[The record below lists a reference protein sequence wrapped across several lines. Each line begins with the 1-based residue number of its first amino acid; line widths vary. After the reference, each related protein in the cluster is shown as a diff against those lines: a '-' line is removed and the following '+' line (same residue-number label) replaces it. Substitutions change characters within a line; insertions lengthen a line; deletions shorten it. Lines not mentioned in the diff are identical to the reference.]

1 MKKRAQYFNET
12 TYNRFNK
19 NRAIIRDY
27 KNGVTQ
33 CYLINTNGELIHKFE
48 PDIWVYT
55 VEDDNVI
62 FVNNEDLTSVAL
74 FTLNGQQLTD
84 YKYSRILGGVEEGF
98 FEVID
103 KNNKHGQLSIT
114 GEEVVPCIYNDSDYF
129 EEGVASMKLGEKW
142 GMINHKN
149 ETIIP
154 FEYEDILGCNN
165 NRISAKLNGKWGII
179 DKFNNKLID
188 FKYDDICIYLTRGC
202 GSMPVRLGDKWGII
216 DIYGNVIYD
225 FIYDDCDCLDE
236 KGWYKFKQNE
246 KWAIYSSERNR
257 FISPFIYNEV
267 EIYSSWVCKVKLNG
281 KYDYVDTDN
290 VPISDFYYD
299 AIHHFYRTNLVSIY
313 KNGKCGLM
321 NTGGKILIK
330 PKYNNYIKFASEN
343 MLVWED
349 DECNQYVTDIDR
361 NIIIPKRKYQEFNGS
376 YNSGIITMRDEGY
389 YNTKGEK
396 IELKF
401 KL

>member
-1 MKKRAQYFNET
+1 MIKIQKYFNET

-19 NRAIIRDY
+19 NRAIIRAY

-48 PDIWVYT
+48 PDIWVDT

-62 FVNNEDLTSVAL
+62 FTNNEDLTSVAL

-84 YKYSRILGGVEEGF
+84 YKYSRILGGIEEGF

-114 GEEVVPCIYNDSDYF
+114 GEEVIPCIYDDSGYF
-129 EEGVASMKLGEKW
+129 EEGIVPMKLGEKW
-142 GMINHKN
+142 GMVNHKN

-154 FEYEDILGCNN
+154 FEYEDIFGCNN
-165 NRISAKLNGKWGII
+165 NRISAKLNGKWGVI

-188 FKYDDICIYLTRGC
+188 FKYDEICIYLTRDC
-202 GSMPVRLGDKWGII
+202 GSIPARVGDKWGII

-225 FIYDDCDCLDE
+225 FIYDDCNILDE
-236 KGWYKFKQNE
+236 KGWYKFKQKD
-246 KWAIYSSERNR
+246 KWAIYSCERNS
-257 FISPFIYNEV
+257 FISPFMYDEV
-267 EIYSSWVCKVKLNG
+267 EIYSSWVCKVKLSG
-281 KYDYVDTDN
+281 KYDYVDTEN
-290 VPISDFYYD
+290 VPVSDFCYD
-299 AIHHFYRTNLVSIY
+299 AIHLFYRTNLVSIY

-321 NTGGKILIK
+321 NTGGKILIE
-330 PKYNNYIKFASEN
+330 PKYDDCIKRASEN

-361 NIIIPKRKYQEFNGS
+361 NIIIPKRKYQEFRGS
-376 YNSGIITMRDEGY
+376 YNSGIITMKDEGY

>member
-1 MKKRAQYFNET
+1 MIKIQKYFDET

-27 KNGVTQ
+27 KDGITQ

-48 PDIWVYT
+48 PNIWVDT

-62 FVNNEDLTSVAL
+62 FVDNEDSTLMAL

-84 YKYSRILGGVEEGF
+84 YKYSMILGGVEEGF

-114 GEEVVPCIYNDSDYF
+114 GKEAIPCIYDDSSYF
-129 EEGVASMKLGEKW
+129 EEGVAPMKLGEKW

-149 ETIIP
+149 EIIIP

-165 NRISAKLNGKWGII
+165 NKIGAKLNGKWGII

-188 FKYDDICIYLTRGC
+188 FKYDDIWIYLTRDG

-225 FIYDDCDCLDE
+225 FIYDDCDNLDE
-236 KGWYKFKQNE
+236 KGWYKFKQKD
-246 KWAIYSSERNR
+246 KWTIYSCERNS
-257 FISPFIYNEV
+257 FISSFIYDEV

-281 KYDYVDTDN
+281 KYDYVHTDN

-330 PKYNNYIKFASEN
+330 PKYNDHIKIASEN

-376 YNSGIITMRDEGY
+376 YNSGIITMKDEGY

>member
-1 MKKRAQYFNET
+1 MKILSKHIDET

-48 PDIWVYT
+48 PDIWVDT

-62 FVNNEDLTSVAL
+62 FVDNNGLIAL
-74 FTLNGQQLTD
+74 FDSNGQQLTD
-84 YKYSRILGGVEEGF
+84 YKYSRILGGIEEGF

-103 KNNKHGQLSIT
+103 KNNKYGQLSIT
-114 GEEVVPCIYNDSDYF
+114 GEEVIPCIYDDSGYF
-129 EEGVASMKLGEKW
+129 EEGIVPMKLGEKW
-142 GMINHKN
+142 GMVNHKN

-154 FEYEDILGCNN
+154 FEYEDIFGCNN
-165 NRISAKLNGKWGII
+165 NRISAKLNGKWGVI

-188 FKYDDICIYLTRGC
+188 FKYDEICIYLIRDC
-202 GSMPVRLGDKWGII
+202 GSIPARVGDKWGII
-216 DIYGNVIYD
+216 DIYDNVIYD
-225 FIYDDCDCLDE
+225 FIYDDCDSLDE
-236 KGWYKFKQNE
+236 KGWYKFKQKD
-246 KWAIYSSERNR
+246 KWAIYSCERNS
-257 FISPFIYNEV
+257 FISPFIYDEV

-281 KYDYVDTDN
+281 KYDYVDTEN
-290 VPISDFYYD
+290 VPVSDFCYD
-299 AIHHFYRTNLVSIY
+299 TIHHFYRTNLVSIY

-321 NTGGKILIK
+321 NTGGKILIE
-330 PKYNNYIKFASEN
+330 PKYDDCIKRASEN

-349 DECNQYVTDIDR
+349 NEYNQYVTDIDM
-361 NIIIPKRKYQEFNGS
+361 NIIIQKRKYQKFNGG
-376 YNSGIITMRDEGY
+376 YNSGFISVRNNGY
-389 YNTKGEK
+389 YNK
-396 IELKF
+396 IGKKLELNL